1 MTQALKDILA
11 QIDLLEETEEEV
23 VQAALRLRAWRRFQ
37 RLAEVERARML
48 PPGITEAEV
57 DRLVD
62 EAVHEIRYG
71 TKKP

>member
-1 MTQALKDILA
+1 MTQALNDILA
-11 QIDLLEETEEEV
+11 KIDSLDETEEEI

-37 RLAEVERARML
+37 RVADAERAKVL
-48 PPGITEAEV
+48 PPGITEDEV
-57 DRLVD
+57 DRMVD

>member
-11 QIDLLEETEEEV
+11 QIDLLEEPEEEV

-37 RLAEVERARML
+37 RLAEAERAKVL

-71 TKKP
+71 TKKA